1 MAAPRKRDNEF
12 VYIARAF
19 ARQAELEQ
27 AIHEIEPTLGPDVV
41 RLRYSLENDWS
52 GDPAIFFRIVIPD
65 RVSRG
70 EQLLKTTNRIERT
83 LMRRLEPLEQWGV
96 LAYFSYRNESEQATR
111 HDEAWA

>member
-1 MAAPRKRDNEF
+1 

-27 AIHEIEPTLGPDVV
+27 AIHEIEPMLGPNVV
-41 RLRYSLENDWS
+41 RLRYSLEKDWS

-70 EQLLKTTNRIERT
+70 ELALRTARQIEET
-83 LMRRLEPLEQWGV
+83 LMQHLEPLEEWGV
-96 LAYFSYRNESEQATR
+96 LAYFSYSNESEQAAR
-111 HDEAWA
+111 HDKEWA